1 MNTNR
6 LTSNNV
12 KRGVK
17 KWSYSIF
24 RAFFLLS
31 VAYVVVFPLIYM
43 LSKSFIPPEEAIDK
57 GIVWLPK
64 SFSVINYKYAWQSMD
79 YLRSLWT
86 TLSVHIVSAVLE
98 MAVCSAV
105 AYGLARF
112 KFRGNSLVFFGVILT
127 IIVPTQAISVPLYL
141 NFANLDIFGIFGA
154 LSSLTGKDLT
164 INLVNTGWSF
174 YLPALLGV
182 GLKSGLFIFIFRQ
195 FFRSFPKE
203 LEEAASIDG
212 CGPLKTFLGIVV
224 PSSGIAYLCVFI
236 FAIIAYWNDYY
247 LSVMMFKSD
256 YPLAV
261 RLTEINTFIH
271 ALGVMST
278 SDAAHNVIMTGCL
291 MFILPI
297 LVVYLFLQKKFIQSV
312 DRIGIVG

>member
-1 MNTNR
+1 MNKININPHN
-6 LTSNNV
+6 L
-12 KRGVK
+12 KRGTK
-17 KWSYSIF
+17 KWAYSIF

-43 LSKSFIPPEEAIDK
+43 LSKSFIPPEQAIDK

-64 SFSVINYKYAWQSMD
+64 TFSAANYKYAWQSMD
-79 YLRSLWT
+79 YAHSFVT
-86 TLSVHIVSAVLE
+86 TLTVHIVSAILE
-98 MAVCSAV
+98 MAVCSSV

-112 KFRGNSLVFFGVILT
+112 KFRGSALVFFGVILT

-141 NFANLDIFGIFGA
+141 NFADLDLFGILGL
-154 LSSLTGKDLT
+154 LSKITGKDITLN
-164 INLVNTGWSF
+164 IVNTGWSF

-212 CGPLKTFLGIVV
+212 CGPFMTFFRIVV

-236 FAIIAYWNDYY
+236 FALIAYWNDYY
-247 LSVMMFKSD
+247 LSVMMFKTD

-261 RLTEINTFIH
+261 RLTEINTFLH
-271 ALGVMST
+271 ALGVVQT
-278 SDAAHNVIMTGCL
+278 TDAIHNVVMTGCL
-291 MFILPI
+291 LFILPMLI
-297 LVVYLFLQKKFIQSV
+297 VYLFLQKKFIQSV